1 MPIIEKQIPRGT
13 TSFYDFSN
21 NEEAQQP
28 VAAAPQENGAN
39 GTPAAPAAPVTTA
52 TPVAPVANGAP
63 VNTTPEQQYQSDVDK
78 MVQWQQN
85 TEAQRR
91 ADEQAQNPV
100 ATKNGNSSSAS
111 SSNASSTSTKTTT
124 TTVSPYEPFKG
135 DNLGDLVD
143 YIEKERDR
151 VKPETDEEREKR
163 EKREKRLDF
172 LSRLRDGLSTFHTA
186 YSYARGVKPMD
197 LTMMSPRARE
207 LFEKAKRERD
217 KDADR
222 RLNLTLVLQNL
233 KDKER
238 AWKYNVTKDETA
250 RADRQAAAA
259 AQAEQAAAALKERA
273 RQHDDMMDLEKGKA
287 AQAAAE
293 LQEKVRGN
301 KAKEAIEW
309 AKVKVQRAAQQHA
322 QQKNPDYTDFTLGDE
337 YGTIRVPKSGV
348 NSHNFAVVYNSLPNE
363 YKAAYGTPM
372 TTYSYGK
379 RVPVLDENG
388 NQKYSLPSADQM
400 SIAVAAFLGDEKADA
415 LQKNK
420 TRNALKQIGTQ
431 VGGKPIKTQPK
442 SQPQKKGSYSSF
454 SIHK

>member
-1 MPIIEKQIPRGT
+1 MPIIGKQTPRGT
-13 TSFYDFSN
+13 TSFYDFSR

-28 VAAAPQENGAN
+28 VAAAPV
-39 GTPAAPAAPVTTA
+39 TPV

-63 VNTTPEQQYQSDVDK
+63 VNSTPEQQQYQSDVDK

-91 ADEQAQNPV
+91 ADELAQTPI
-100 ATKNGNSSSAS
+100 ATKNGNSSSSS

-135 DNLGDLVD
+135 DNLGDLAD
-143 YIEKERDR
+143 FIEKERDR
-151 VKPETDEEREKR
+151 VRPETKEEREKR

-259 AQAEQAAAALKERA
+259 AQAEQAAAELKERQ
-273 RQHDDMMDLEKGKA
+273 RQHDNEMDYKRGKA
-287 AQAAAE
+287 AQDAALAGKA
-293 LQEKVRGN
+293 QEEQARHN
-301 KAKEAIEW
+301 KEMEKNA
-309 AKVKVQRAAQQHA
+309 RADQNIKRQSLNF
-322 QQKNPDYTDFTLGDE
+322 QKQLHDDSQTFTLGE
-337 YGTIRVPKSGV
+337 GHGSVTIPKAAI
-348 NSHNFAVVYNSLPNE
+348 NDHNFAAIYNSLPKE
-363 YKAAYGTPM
+363 YRTAPGAPIYDTDASGKKVITGHSETPKAE
-372 TTYSYGK
+372 
-379 RVPVLDENG
+379 D
-388 NQKYSLPSADQM
+388 M
-400 SIAVAAFLGDEKADA
+400 SVAIGAFLGDESIPANEKTVVRAA
-415 LQKNK
+415 LSQLGTANK
-420 TRNALKQIGTQ
+420 SSK
-431 VGGKPIKTQPK
+431 KTMPGVK
-442 SQPQKKGSYSSF
+442 
-454 SIHK
+454 

>member
-1 MPIIEKQIPRGT
+1 MPIIGKQTPRGT
-13 TSFYDFSN
+13 TSFYDFSR

-28 VAAAPQENGAN
+28 VAAAPV
-39 GTPAAPAAPVTTA
+39 TPV

-63 VNTTPEQQYQSDVDK
+63 VNTTPEQQQYQSDVDK

-100 ATKNGNSSSAS
+100 ATTTKNGNSSSSS

-151 VKPETDEEREKR
+151 VRPETDEEREKR
-163 EKREKRLDF
+163 EKREKRLAF
-172 LSRLRDGLSTFHTA
+172 LSRLADGLSAAHTA
-186 YSYARGVKPMD
+186 FSYARGVKPMD

-259 AQAEQAAAALKERA
+259 AQAEQAAANLKEKQ
-273 RQHDDMMDLEKGKA
+273 RQFDKGMDYQKGKDAQQA
-287 AQAAAE
+287 AQAAGE
-293 LQEKVRGN
+293 LQEKIRSN
-301 KAKEAIEW
+301 KANERIKDVENKI
-309 AKVKVQRAAQQHA
+309 KRQSLNF
-322 QQKNPDYTDFTLGDE
+322 QKQLHDDSQTFTLGE
-337 YGTIRVPKSGV
+337 GHGSVTIPKAAI
-348 NSHNFAVVYNSLPNE
+348 NDHNFAAIYNSLPKE
-363 YKAAYGTPM
+363 YRTAPGAPIYDTDAFGKKVITGHSETPKAE
-372 TTYSYGK
+372 
-379 RVPVLDENG
+379 D
-388 NQKYSLPSADQM
+388 M
-400 SIAVAAFLGDEKADA
+400 SVAIGAFLGDESIPANEKTVVRAA
-415 LQKNK
+415 LSQLGTANK
-420 TRNALKQIGTQ
+420 SSK
-431 VGGKPIKTQPK
+431 KTMPGVK
-442 SQPQKKGSYSSF
+442 
-454 SIHK
+454 

>member
-1 MPIIEKQIPRGT
+1 MPIIGKQTPRGT
-13 TSFYDFSN
+13 TSFYDFSR

-28 VAAAPQENGAN
+28 VAAA
-39 GTPAAPAAPVTTA
+39 
-52 TPVAPVANGAP
+52 PVAPVANGAP
-63 VNTTPEQQYQSDVDK
+63 VNTTPEQQQYQSDVDK

-100 ATKNGNSSSAS
+100 ATKNGNSSSSS

-135 DNLGDLVD
+135 DNLGDLAD

-151 VKPETDEEREKR
+151 VKPETKEEREKR

-207 LFEKAKRERD
+207 LFEKAKRDRD

-259 AQAEQAAAALKERA
+259 AQAEQAAAELKEKQ
-273 RQHDDMMDLEKGKA
+273 RQFDKGMDYKKGKDA
-287 AQAAAE
+287 QDAEQAAAE
-293 LQEKVRGN
+293 LQEKVRSN
-301 KAKEAIEW
+301 KANERIKDVENKI
-309 AKVKVQRAAQQHA
+309 KRQSLNF
-322 QQKNPDYTDFTLGDE
+322 QKQLHDDSQTFTLGE
-337 YGTIRVPKSGV
+337 GHGSVTIPKAAI
-348 NSHNFAVVYNSLPNE
+348 NDHNFAAIYNSLPKE
-363 YKAAYGTPM
+363 YRTAPGAPIYDTDAFGKKVITGHSETPKAE
-372 TTYSYGK
+372 
-379 RVPVLDENG
+379 D
-388 NQKYSLPSADQM
+388 M
-400 SIAVAAFLGDEKADA
+400 SVAIGAFLGDESIPANEKTVVRAA
-415 LQKNK
+415 LSQLGTANK
-420 TRNALKQIGTQ
+420 SSK
-431 VGGKPIKTQPK
+431 KTMPGVK
-442 SQPQKKGSYSSF
+442 
-454 SIHK
+454 

>member
-1 MPIIEKQIPRGT
+1 MPIIGKQTPRAT
-13 TSFYDFSN
+13 TSFYDFSR

-28 VAAAPQENGAN
+28 VAAAPV
-39 GTPAAPAAPVTTA
+39 TPV

-63 VNTTPEQQYQSDVDK
+63 VNTTPRQQYQSDVDK

-91 ADEQAQNPV
+91 ADEQANPV
-100 ATKNGNSSSAS
+100 ATTTKNGNSSSAS

-151 VKPETDEEREKR
+151 VKPETEEEREKR

-172 LSRLRDGLSTFHTA
+172 LSRLRDGLSSFHTA

-207 LFEKAKRERD
+207 LFERAKAQRD

-259 AQAEQAAAALKERA
+259 AQKEQAAAALEEQK
-273 RQHDDMMDLEKGKA
+273 RQHNDRMDLERGKVAQAGKA
-287 AQAAAE
+287 QEEQARHNKE
-293 LQEKVRGN
+293 MEK
-301 KAKEAIEW
+301 I
-309 AKVKVQRAAQQHA
+309 QRADQHIKRESLRF
-322 QQKNPDYTDFTLGDE
+322 QKQLHDDSQTFTLGE
-337 YGTIRVPKSGV
+337 GHGSVTIPKAAI
-348 NSHNFAVVYNSLPNE
+348 NDHNFAAIYNSLPKE
-363 YKAAYGTPM
+363 YRTAQGAPIKGTDAFGHTVITGYSETPKAE
-372 TTYSYGK
+372 
-379 RVPVLDENG
+379 D
-388 NQKYSLPSADQM
+388 M
-400 SIAVAAFLGDEKADA
+400 SVAIGAFLGDESIPANEKTVVRAA
-415 LQKNK
+415 LSQLGTANRSSKK
-420 TRNALKQIGTQ
+420 TMPGVK
-431 VGGKPIKTQPK
+431 
-442 SQPQKKGSYSSF
+442 
-454 SIHK
+454 

>member
-1 MPIIEKQIPRGT
+1 MPIIGKQTPRGT
-13 TSFYDFSN
+13 TSFYDFSR

-39 GTPAAPAAPVTTA
+39 GTPAAPAAPVTPA
-52 TPVAPVANGAP
+52 TPVANGAP

-100 ATKNGNSSSAS
+100 ATTTKNGNSSSSS

-259 AQAEQAAAALKERA
+259 AQKEQAAAALEQRKRE
-273 RQHDDMMDLEKGKA
+273 HKDKMDLEKGKA

-293 LQEKVRGN
+293 LQEKVRSN
-301 KAKEAIEW
+301 KASERIKDAENKI
-309 AKVKVQRAAQQHA
+309 KRAEYNLKKQAQDTSQ
-322 QQKNPDYTDFTLGDE
+322 YYTLGE
-337 YGTIRVPKSGV
+337 GKGMVKIPKNAV
-348 NSHNFAVVYNSLPNE
+348 NAHNFSAINSSLPKE
-363 YKAAYGTPM
+363 YRAVGKPQTRTTTNPTTGKQEQEVIGYAAPTAQDM
-372 TTYSYGK
+372 L
-379 RVPVLDENG
+379 V
-388 NQKYSLPSADQM
+388 
-400 SIAVAAFLGDEKADA
+400 AVGAFLGDESIPANEKTVVRAA
-415 LQKNK
+415 LSQLGTANK
-420 TRNALKQIGTQ
+420 SSK
-431 VGGKPIKTQPK
+431 KTMPGVK
-442 SQPQKKGSYSSF
+442 
-454 SIHK
+454 